1 MGIPLNLRVSG
12 VSWNLLI
19 KHSPS
24 LPAYHDSMI
33 TPQNIMRHELV
44 GLEVEI
50 THSLH
55 GDLKGIKGCV
65 VDETKNTLTIEDG
78 ECNEKIIPKGN
89 VTFKFTLPNGVITEI
104 EGKIIVSRPEDRI
117 KKRFRKYW

>member
-1 MGIPLNLRVSG
+1 MIT
-12 VSWNLLI
+12 
-19 KHSPS
+19 
-24 LPAYHDSMI
+24 I
-33 TPQNIMRHELV
+33 TPQNLIRHELV

-50 THSLH
+50 ANSLH
-55 GDLKGIKGCV
+55 GDLKGIKGRV

-78 ECNEKIIPKGN
+78 DGEEKIIPKGSA
-89 VTFKFTLPNGVITEI
+89 TFKFTLPDGVTIEI

>member
-1 MGIPLNLRVSG
+1 
-12 VSWNLLI
+12 
-19 KHSPS
+19 
-24 LPAYHDSMI
+24 MI

-55 GDLKGIKGCV
+55 GDSKGIKGRV
-65 VDETKNTLTIEDG
+65 VDETKNTLTIEDSEG
-78 ECNEKIIPKGN
+78 YEKIIPKGS
-89 VTFKFTLPNGVITEI
+89 VTFKFTLPDGVIIDI
-104 EGKIIVSRPEDRI
+104 EGKIIISRPEDRI

>member
-1 MGIPLNLRVSG
+1 MIT
-12 VSWNLLI
+12 
-19 KHSPS
+19 
-24 LPAYHDSMI
+24 I
-33 TPQNIMRHELV
+33 TPQNILRHELV

-65 VDETKNTLTIEDG
+65 VNETRNTLTIEDG
-78 ECNEKIIPKGN
+78 EGMEKIIPKGN
-89 VTFKFTLPNGVITEI
+89 ATFKFTLPDGVTLEI
-104 EGKIIVSRPEDRI
+104 KGDIIVSRPEDRI

>member
-1 MGIPLNLRVSG
+1 MIT
-12 VSWNLLI
+12 
-19 KHSPS
+19 
-24 LPAYHDSMI
+24 I
-33 TPQNIMRHELV
+33 TPQNLIRHELV

-55 GDLKGIKGCV
+55 GDLKGIKGPV
-65 VDETKNTLTIEDG
+65 VNETKNTLTIEDG
-78 ECNEKIIPKGN
+78 EGKEKIIPKGSA
-89 VTFKFTLPNGVITEI
+89 TFKFTLPDGVTIEI